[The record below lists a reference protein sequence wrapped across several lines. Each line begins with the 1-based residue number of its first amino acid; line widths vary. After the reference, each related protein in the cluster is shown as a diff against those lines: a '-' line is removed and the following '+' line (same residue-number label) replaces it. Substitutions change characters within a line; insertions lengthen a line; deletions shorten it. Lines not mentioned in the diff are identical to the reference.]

1 MQIIFFDMNKYKI
14 LVAED
19 NKINVKVA
27 EFTLR
32 SIASQ
37 LDFAHN
43 GKEVLEKIALN
54 SYDVVM
60 MDVKMPIMD
69 GYETTRAIRKMEAED
84 PGKKPLKIIAITA
97 NNQPEEVAYCKSIGM
112 DDFLSKPFTTSAALA
127 SIQMLCEGNL

>member
-1 MQIIFFDMNKYKI
+1 MNKYKI

-43 GKEVLEKIALN
+43 GMEVLEKIAQN
-54 SYDVVM
+54 QYDVVM

-69 GYETTRAIRKMEAED
+69 GYETTKTIRKMEHDNPEL
-84 PGKKPLKIIAITA
+84 KPLKIIAITA
-97 NNQPEEVAYCKSIGM
+97 NNQPEEVKYCKSIGM

-127 SIQMLCEGNL
+127 CIQMLFEADL

>member
-1 MQIIFFDMNKYKI
+1 MNKFKI

-43 GKEVLEKIALN
+43 GQEVLEKIAQN
-54 SYDVVM
+54 YYDVIL

-69 GYETTRAIRKMEAED
+69 GYETTRAIRQIESENPD
-84 PGKKPLKIIAITA
+84 IKPMKIIAITA
-97 NNQPEEVAYCKSIGM
+97 NNQPEEVKYCKSIGM
-112 DDFLSKPFTTSAALA
+112 NDFLSKPFTTSEALA
-127 SIQMLCEGNL
+127 CIQMLCETDL